1 VNDPKIPSSDMDAP
15 STTRQPGNGARR
27 DLVATSD
34 LLKPTLPGRLF
45 GGYRRPEVEDLLE
58 RAAATIAERD
68 RTIES
73 ASRELEQSRHAE
85 PSTEEVVMLMLQ
97 TASRVVEETKED
109 ARHEAEELVAQAR
122 AEAEEIARLH
132 GQAQVAL
139 DGALARAEAML
150 SGARAEA
157 EDVLRAARG
166 EAEEIMASAR
176 AEAVALTS
184 AARSERDRLIANSTV
199 EAEKAREALEIE
211 RSKID
216 EAIVGMRD
224 TWSEQLRDALA
235 RIDAID
241 PGAALNPV
249 APEPSEPRHWHVD
262 PLDLADELRD
272 RVGTS
277 ETQSP
282 LAPLEATEPDDGSP
296 HSDD

>member
-1 VNDPKIPSSDMDAP
+1 M
-15 STTRQPGNGARR
+15 TRQLGNGARR
-27 DLVATSD
+27 DLLAVSD
-34 LLKPTLPGRLF
+34 LREPTLPGRLF
-45 GGYRRPEVEDLLE
+45 GGYRRAEVDDLLE

-68 RTIES
+68 RTIAS
-73 ASRELEQSRHAE
+73 TSRELEQSRHAE
-85 PSTEEVVMLMLQ
+85 PTSEEVVMLMLQ

-132 GQAQVAL
+132 GQAQAAL
-139 DGALARAEAML
+139 DGALARAEATL

-184 AARSERDRLIANSTV
+184 AARGERDRLIANSTV
-199 EAEKAREALEIE
+199 EAEKARNELELE
-211 RSKID
+211 RSRID

-224 TWSEQLRDALA
+224 TWSEQLKDALA

-241 PGAALNPV
+241 PGVGLNPD
-249 APEPSEPRHWHVD
+249 APEPSEATHWHVD
-262 PLDLADELRD
+262 PLDLATELRD

-277 ETQSP
+277 ETQST
-282 LAPLEATEPDDGSP
+282 LAPLEAIDPDDGSP
-296 HSDD
+296 HPDD